1 MATNVNIPIPQN
13 PIGENYP
20 WRDWF
25 QKLSNKVY
33 GSLASQNSNGVTITG
48 GTIDNTAIG
57 STTPSTGSFTSLTL
71 SAPLKIAYGG
81 TNGFAVPTAG
91 AVAYGNG
98 GAYAFTAVG
107 STGQFLT
114 SNGGAAPTWTTITFQ
129 STAAPVTVIT
139 ATYTVGTTDLWII
152 NNYATGTTTLTLPVA
167 SSYSGRVL
175 YIQNYKTNTVVSSGS
190 NVIPLVGGSASAAI
204 LNAIAGDTATLVSNG
219 TSWVMTQ
226 YVPNNILLLG

>member
-1 MATNVNIPIPQN
+1 MSQLFTL
-13 PIGENYP
+13 E
-20 WRDWF
+20 
-25 QKLSNKVY
+25 
-33 GSLASQNSNGVTITG
+33 GS
-48 GTIDNTAIG
+48 
-57 STTPSTGSFTSLTL
+57 
-71 SAPLKIAYGG
+71 
-81 TNGFAVPTAG
+81 G

-107 STGQFLT
+107 TTGQFLT

-190 NVIPLVGGSASAAI
+190 NVIPLVGGSASTAI

-219 TSWVMTQ
+219 TNWVMTQ
-226 YVPNNILLLG
+226 YTPNNILLQG

>member
-1 MATNVNIPIPQN
+1 MATNPNSNIPIPQN

-33 GSLASQNSNGVTITG
+33 GSLASQNSNGVAISG

-57 STTPSTGSFTSLTL
+57 STTPSTGNFTSLKL
-71 SAPLKIAYGG
+71 GSPLKITYGG

-107 STGQFLT
+107 TTGQVLT
-114 SNGGAAPTWTTITFQ
+114 SNAGSTPTWTSVVNKIAAGTNISITPIGGTGTVTINTTGLSVTITTAKLTPTGTNGSMTFTSGILTAQ
-129 STAAPVTVIT
+129 TAAT
-139 ATYTVGTTDLWII
+139 
-152 NNYATGTTTLTLPVA
+152 
-167 SSYSGRVL
+167 
-175 YIQNYKTNTVVSSGS
+175 
-190 NVIPLVGGSASAAI
+190 
-204 LNAIAGDTATLVSNG
+204 
-219 TSWVMTQ
+219 
-226 YVPNNILLLG
+226 

>member
-1 MATNVNIPIPQN
+1 MATNPNSNIPIPQN

-57 STTPSTGSFTSLTL
+57 STTPSTGNFTSLKL
-71 SAPLKIAYGG
+71 GSPLKITYGG

-107 STGQFLT
+107 TTGQVLT
-114 SNGGAAPTWTTITFQ
+114 SNAGSTPTWTSVVNKIAAGTNISITPIGGTGTVTINTTGLSVTITTAKLTPTGTNGSMTFTSGILTAQ
-129 STAAPVTVIT
+129 TAAT
-139 ATYTVGTTDLWII
+139 
-152 NNYATGTTTLTLPVA
+152 
-167 SSYSGRVL
+167 
-175 YIQNYKTNTVVSSGS
+175 
-190 NVIPLVGGSASAAI
+190 
-204 LNAIAGDTATLVSNG
+204 
-219 TSWVMTQ
+219 
-226 YVPNNILLLG
+226 